1 MGNGR
6 WTHEILAPARSRCGT
21 LAVRVW
27 PSAVGFLGAQR
38 PKLGRRLLG
47 SWDLGGPSLSKRLGP
62 WAILHLRFI
71 RVFHARVI
79 LCCDASGSEQ
89 LGRPWGISRCGKHA
103 GKKRAEIAGK
113 MRENCG
119 KNAGGNCGK
128 NAGTMRE
135 KCGKYAGRHFL
146 KNRDLVPQNH
156 RNRPRDYDFRNP
168 REKL

>member
-1 MGNGR
+1 M
-6 WTHEILAPARSRCGT
+6 APARSRCGT

-47 SWDLGGPSLSKRLGP
+47 SWDLGGPSLGKRLGP

-89 LGRPWGISRCGKHA
+89 LGRPWGISRCGKHV
-103 GKKRAEIAGK
+103 GKMRAEIAGK
-113 MRENCG
+113 LRGECG
-119 KNAGGNCGK
+119 ENAGGNCGEK
-128 NAGTMRE
+128 CGNNAGTMRE
-135 KCGKYAGRHFL
+135 QCGKHAGNMRDGIFL
-146 KNRDLVPQNH
+146 KNRDLVPQNP